1 MNTFSTKEISND
13 AHDYIKKW
21 EKRQLKKLKSE
32 VETLKE
38 EEDVRKNLYFRK
50 HLIDSLF
57 VRTPAITQS
66 LSNLNNALLRLYR
79 KAYDEMLKIK
89 RDFDRKIEAGLSAYK
104 GYFIGCEMEY
114 LPIDVPEDKRELW
127 QNFCEL
133 TEHWGPFLS
142 FGDGEEELSFEEQM
156 GIEDQ
161 PRDLLNDILDHNET
175 FSLADVVNMKKEN
188 FMYQINVMF
197 AWK

>member
-21 EKRQLKKLKSE
+21 EKKQLKKLKSE

-50 HLIDSLF
+50 HFLDNIF
-57 VRTPAITQS
+57 ECTPANTQS
-66 LSNLNNALLRLYR
+66 IKDLNNTLLNLYR
-79 KAYDEMLKIK
+79 DAYDDMLNIK
-89 RDFDRKIEAGLSAYK
+89 LDFDRKIESGLSAYR

-114 LPIDVPEDKRELW
+114 LPIDVPEKKRELW
-127 QNFCEL
+127 HNLCEL

-156 GIEDQ
+156 GIEDH
-161 PRDLLNDILDHNET
+161 PRDLLRDILDHNET

-188 FMYQINVMF
+188 FKYQINVMF